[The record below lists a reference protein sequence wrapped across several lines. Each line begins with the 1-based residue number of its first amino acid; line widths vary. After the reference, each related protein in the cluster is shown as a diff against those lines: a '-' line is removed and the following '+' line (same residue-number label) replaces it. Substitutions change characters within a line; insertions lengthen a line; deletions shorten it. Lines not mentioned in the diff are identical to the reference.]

1 MRFIDRQEPGR
12 EIGRICP
19 DASIGESCS
28 SRRRGQN
35 RAIRGIITIII
46 GLIFII
52 GGLTGRL
59 VLIGTH
65 NGPALSVVGV
75 ALLLL
80 GIFRVAKRA

>member
-1 MRFIDRQEPGR
+1 M
-12 EIGRICP
+12 
-19 DASIGESCS
+19 
-28 SRRRGQN
+28 
-35 RAIRGIITIII
+35 RGIITIII